1 VPNGAPWQ
9 PGCGGGV
16 AWGAAI
22 CIMPWE
28 FYLHYGAKDVLEYNY
43 EGMKGYIRY
52 MQTWVNDEGIMFSK
66 RNGNDGK
73 PLQWFN
79 LGDWCVPKDTVPDD
93 LVHTFYFWRCADLTS
108 KTAKILNK
116 SEEAMKYAIL
126 AEQTKKAFHKRFYNV
141 NTGSYG
147 KGGGN
152 IFALKMG
159 VPTEQYEKVISS
171 LKADILANDGH
182 LDTGIFGTQFFFE
195 ILAENGMQDLAYG
208 AMNKRTEPGF
218 GYWLEQGATTT
229 RESWISEEG
238 GSFNHP
244 MFGGGITWFYRKLA
258 GMNTDPEEPGYR
270 HIIFRP
276 QPVDDLK
283 FVRYSNNN
291 PFGEAGIEWNKKDGK
306 LVMDVTIPVGAYAS
320 VYVPVKEVQDVKE
333 SNKPLEKSKGIKFE
347 KMEDGYALFTVESG
361 KYFFTAN

>member
-1 VPNGAPWQ
+1 
-9 PGCGGGV
+9 
-16 AWGAAI
+16 
-22 CIMPWE
+22 
-28 FYLHYGAKDVLEYNY
+28 
-43 EGMKGYIRY
+43 
-52 MQTWVNDEGIMFSK
+52 
-66 RNGNDGK
+66 
-73 PLQWFN
+73 
-79 LGDWCVPKDTVPDD
+79 
-93 LVHTFYFWRCADLTS
+93 
-108 KTAKILNK
+108 
-116 SEEAMKYAIL
+116 
-126 AEQTKKAFHKRFYNV
+126 
-141 NTGSYG
+141 
-147 KGGGN
+147 
-152 IFALKMG
+152 MG